1 MAGKITGYKPVASQ
15 VLIEILTAQEMAGS
29 KIIVDNDV
37 KMGAPQAYVRGLG
50 PSIKPEEWG
59 FDVGNRVVLTG
70 KYTPL
75 PRLDT
80 HDGHEWGVIEPAN
93 IKAVLTE

>member
-15 VLIEILTAQEMAGS
+15 VLVEILTPQEMSGAV
-29 KIIVDNDV
+29 IIVEKDV
-37 KMGAPQAYVRGLG
+37 KMGAPQAYIRGLG
-50 PSIKPEEWG
+50 PSIKPEDWG
-59 FDVGNRVVLTG
+59 FAIGDRIVLTG

-75 PRLDT
+75 PALENN
-80 HDGHEWGVIEPAN
+80 DGHEWGVIEPAN